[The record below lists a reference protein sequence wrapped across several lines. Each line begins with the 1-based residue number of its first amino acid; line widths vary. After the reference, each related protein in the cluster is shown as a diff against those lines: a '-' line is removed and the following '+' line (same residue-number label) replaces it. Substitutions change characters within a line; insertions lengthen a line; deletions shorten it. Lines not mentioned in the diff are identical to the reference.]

1 MKFRTPINVISCVKV
16 QWENPMRFLIFVF
29 LEIELLKESFST
41 NEETIKA
48 KRFRNKL
55 GIDA

>member
-1 MKFRTPINVISCVKV
+1 MK
-16 QWENPMRFLIFVF
+16 FLIFFF
-29 LEIELLKESFST
+29 LEIELLKESFNT